1 MKHLLL
7 VLLIQ
12 VVFTATALAGGNAA
26 AGKEKSATCA
36 ACHGPEG
43 MSATPQF
50 PNIAGQYE
58 DYLYQSLL
66 DYKSGARNNAIMAGT
81 VATLSDQDMKD
92 LAAYFASLPGL
103 TSLSLPKR

>member
-7 VLLIQ
+7 ILLIQ
-12 VVFTATALAGGNAA
+12 VVFTTAAFAGGNAA
-26 AGKEKSATCA
+26 AGKEKSAACA

-43 MSATPQF
+43 ISQTPQF

-58 DYLYQSLL
+58 DYLYQSLK
-66 DYKSGARNNAIMAGT
+66 DYKSGARKNAIMAGT
-81 VATLSDQDMKD
+81 VATLTDQDLKD

-103 TSLSLPKR
+103 TSLSLPE

>member
-7 VLLIQ
+7 VILIQ
-12 VVFTATALAGGNAA
+12 VVFTATAIAGGNAT
-26 AGKEKSATCA
+26 AGKEKSAACA

-43 MSATPQF
+43 MSPTPQF

-58 DYLYQSLL
+58 DYLYQALK

-81 VATLSDQDMKD
+81 VATLNDQDMQD
-92 LAAYFASLPGL
+92 LAAYFASLGGL
-103 TSLSLPKR
+103 TSLSLPKK

>member
-7 VLLIQ
+7 IFVIQ
-12 VVFTATALAGGNAA
+12 VVFTATAFAGGNAP

-43 MSATPQF
+43 ISQTPQF

-58 DYLYQSLL
+58 DYLYQSLK

-103 TSLSLPKR
+103 ISLSLPDK

>member
-7 VLLIQ
+7 IVLIQ
-12 VVFTATALAGGNAA
+12 VVLTATAFAAGNVA

-43 MSATPQF
+43 MSLTPQF

-58 DYLYQSLL
+58 DYLYHSLKE
-66 DYKSGARNNAIMAGT
+66 YKSGARSNAIMAGT
-81 VATLSDQDMKD
+81 VATLNDQDLQD

-103 TSLSLPKR
+103 TSLSLPE

>member
-7 VLLIQ
+7 IFVIQ
-12 VVFTATALAGGNAA
+12 VVFTATAFAGGNAA

-43 MSATPQF
+43 ISQTPQF

-58 DYLYQSLL
+58 DYLYQSLK

-81 VATLSDQDMKD
+81 VATLWDQDMTD
-92 LAAYFASLPGL
+92 LAASFGCLSGVWSGGLPEL
-103 TSLSLPKR
+103 